1 MSILEGTGAR
11 DPSLAMCSICANA
24 IGACVYAESMDGE
37 VRLFRTC
44 TRYAT
49 GCNDFIPGNLKG
61 MTLQDRAKMMMEMA
75 QYGRPLR

>member
-44 TRYAT
+44 VRYALMI
-49 GCNDFIPGNLKG
+49 CNDFVPGNLKG
-61 MTLQDRAKMMMEMA
+61 GRA
-75 QYGRPLR
+75 

>member
-49 GCNDFIPGNLKG
+49 GCNDFIPGNLKRSA
-61 MTLQDRAKMMMEMA
+61 LQDQAEMMKANA
-75 QYGRPLR
+75 QYGRY